1 MSRDNPKPAPGGH
14 GSAGQPGQKADP
26 SNAQTPSRVP
36 PVVVRR
42 VPAPAAKPESAPS
55 EGPAQ
60 KAPTPSTTT
69 RVTKNNT
76 GRVKFDERGNA
87 IWEWAVT
94 TGKFGTNVSTERL
107 QKLDSQLS
115 LAEEAP
121 PTQNELVKENPKGV
135 VLGYSPYDSGH
146 LVKEAAPAKKKTDLR
161 RLSEWMKLR
170 NQVNQKKN
178 SGGTDDDE

>member
-1 MSRDNPKPAPGGH
+1 M
-14 GSAGQPGQKADP
+14 
-26 SNAQTPSRVP
+26 P

-42 VPAPAAKPESAPS
+42 VPAPAAKPEATPTQGA
-55 EGPAQ
+55 E
-60 KAPTPSTTT
+60 KAPLPPTST

-94 TGKFGTNVSTERL
+94 TGSFGTNVSTERL

-115 LAEEAP
+115 LADEAP
-121 PTQNELVKENPKGV
+121 PTHNELVKENPKGV

-161 RLSEWMKLR
+161 RLSEWLKLR

-178 SGGTDDDE
+178 SDGTDDDE